1 MIAITTFLFVEYLK
15 RRDMNKNRI
24 KLLGSCLFIG
34 LLMGTS
40 NLYAQQTPDEIAG
53 KDVSKNYISTSVP
66 ILLIAPDARSGG
78 MGDVGV
84 ASTPDAYSSHWNS
97 AKYAFIEDDFGMGMS
112 YVPWLR
118 KLGAADMNLLNLTGF
133 KRIND
138 RSAVAASLTYFSL
151 GSIEFTDIDGTSKGT
166 YKPNEFGMD
175 ISYSMKL
182 SENLSIGATG
192 RYVRSDLTQGVDVGT
207 STTKAGNAIAADL
220 GMYYQSETNM
230 FDMPGEL
237 AAGLFISNLGSKISY
252 SDDDNEKDFLPAN
265 IRLGGRYTMDI
276 DDYNSFSFML
286 DFNKLLVPTPPL
298 YDEEGNIIAGMDNNI
313 GTMLGAIQSFYDSP
327 NGFSEE
333 LQELQISVGAEYW
346 YDKVFAVRGG
356 YFFEHENKGGR
367 QYLTLG
373 GSVKYQT
380 LVLDISYL
388 IPTTTLQTSPLANTV
403 RISLAMNF
411 DPKKK

>member
-1 MIAITTFLFVEYLK
+1 MKKGKL
-15 RRDMNKNRI
+15 R
-24 KLLGSCLFIG
+24 LLGGCLLLG

-40 NLYAQQTPDEIAG
+40 NIYAQQTPDEIAG
-53 KDVSKNYISTSVP
+53 KDISKNYISTAVP

-166 YKPNEFGMD
+166 YKPNEFGLD
-175 ISYSMKL
+175 VSYSMKL

-265 IRLGGRYTMDI
+265 IRFGGRYTMDI
-276 DDYNSFSFML
+276 DQYNTFSFML

-313 GTMLGAIQSFYDSP
+313 GTMLGAIRSFYDSP

-373 GSVKYQT
+373 GTVKYQT

-411 DPKKK
+411 EPNRK

>member
-1 MIAITTFLFVEYLK
+1 
-15 RRDMNKNRI
+15 MNKNRI
-24 KLLGSCLFIG
+24 KLLGGCLLLG

-40 NLYAQQTPDEIAG
+40 NIDAQQTPDEIAG
-53 KDVSKNYISTSVP
+53 KDISKNYISTAVP

-166 YKPNEFGMD
+166 YKPNEFGLD
-175 ISYSMKL
+175 VSYSMKL

-220 GMYYQSETNM
+220 GMYYQSKTNM

-265 IRLGGRYTMDI
+265 LRLGGRYTMDI

-313 GTMLGAIQSFYDSP
+313 GTMLGAIRSFYDSP

-373 GSVKYQT
+373 GTVKYQT

-411 DPKKK
+411 EPNRK

>member
-1 MIAITTFLFVEYLK
+1 
-15 RRDMNKNRI
+15 MNKNRI
-24 KLLGSCLFIG
+24 KLLGGCLLLG

-40 NLYAQQTPDEIAG
+40 NIYAQQTPDEIAG
-53 KDVSKNYISTSVP
+53 KDISKNYISTAVP

-166 YKPNEFGMD
+166 YKPNEFGLD
-175 ISYSMKL
+175 VSYSMKL

-220 GMYYQSETNM
+220 GMYYQSKTNM

-265 IRLGGRYTMDI
+265 IRFGGRYTMDI
-276 DDYNSFSFML
+276 DQYNTFSFML

-313 GTMLGAIQSFYDSP
+313 GTMLGAIRSFYDSP

-411 DPKKK
+411 DPKK

>member
-1 MIAITTFLFVEYLK
+1 
-15 RRDMNKNRI
+15 MNKNRI
-24 KLLGSCLFIG
+24 KLFGSCLLIG

-265 IRLGGRYTMDI
+265 IRFGGRYTMDI

-313 GTMLGAIQSFYDSP
+313 GTMLGAIRSFYDSP

-333 LQELQISVGAEYW
+333 LQELQISAGVEYW

>member
-1 MIAITTFLFVEYLK
+1 MKKGKL
-15 RRDMNKNRI
+15 R
-24 KLLGSCLFIG
+24 LLGGCLLVG

-40 NLYAQQTPDEIAG
+40 NIYAQQTPDEIAG
-53 KDVSKNYISTSVP
+53 KDISKNYISTAVP

-97 AKYAFIEDDFGMGMS
+97 AKYAFIEDDFGIGMS

-166 YKPNEFGMD
+166 YKPNEFGLD
-175 ISYSMKL
+175 VSYSMKL

-265 IRLGGRYTMDI
+265 LRLGGRYTMDI

-333 LQELQISVGAEYW
+333 LQELQISAGVEYW

>member
-1 MIAITTFLFVEYLK
+1 
-15 RRDMNKNRI
+15 MNKNRI
-24 KLLGSCLFIG
+24 KLLGGCLLLG

-40 NLYAQQTPDEIAG
+40 NIYAQQTPDEIAG
-53 KDVSKNYISTSVP
+53 KDISKNYISTAVP

-166 YKPNEFGMD
+166 YKPNEFGLD
-175 ISYSMKL
+175 VSYSMKL

-220 GMYYQSETNM
+220 GMYYQSKTNM

-265 IRLGGRYTMDI
+265 LRLGGRYTMDI
-276 DDYNSFSFML
+276 NDYNSFSFML

-313 GTMLGAIQSFYDSP
+313 GTMLGAIRSFYDSP

-333 LQELQISVGAEYW
+333 LQELQISAGVEYW

-411 DPKKK
+411 DPKK

>member
-1 MIAITTFLFVEYLK
+1 
-15 RRDMNKNRI
+15 MNKNRI
-24 KLLGSCLFIG
+24 KLLGGCLLLG

-40 NLYAQQTPDEIAG
+40 NIYAQQTPDEIAG
-53 KDVSKNYISTSVP
+53 KDISKNYISTAVP

-166 YKPNEFGMD
+166 YKPNEFGLD
-175 ISYSMKL
+175 VSYSMKL

-265 IRLGGRYTMDI
+265 LRLGGRYTMDI

-313 GTMLGAIQSFYDSP
+313 GTMLGAIRSFYDSP

-373 GSVKYQT
+373 GSIKYQT

>member
-1 MIAITTFLFVEYLK
+1 MKKGKL
-15 RRDMNKNRI
+15 R
-24 KLLGSCLFIG
+24 LLGGCLLVG

-40 NLYAQQTPDEIAG
+40 NIYAQQTPDEIAG
-53 KDVSKNYISTSVP
+53 KDISKNYISTAVP

-175 ISYSMKL
+175 VSYSMKL

-265 IRLGGRYTMDI
+265 IRFGGRYTMDI
-276 DDYNSFSFML
+276 DQYNTFSFML

-313 GTMLGAIQSFYDSP
+313 GTMLGAIRSFYDSP

-373 GSVKYQT
+373 GTVKYQT

-411 DPKKK
+411 EPNRK

>member
-1 MIAITTFLFVEYLK
+1 
-15 RRDMNKNRI
+15 MNKNRI
-24 KLLGSCLFIG
+24 KLLGGCLLLG

-40 NLYAQQTPDEIAG
+40 NIYAQQTPDEIAG
-53 KDVSKNYISTSVP
+53 KDISKNYISTAVP

-166 YKPNEFGMD
+166 YKPNEFGLD
-175 ISYSMKL
+175 VSYSMKL

-220 GMYYQSETNM
+220 GMYYQSKTNM

-265 IRLGGRYTMDI
+265 IRFGGRYTMDI
-276 DDYNSFSFML
+276 DQYNTFSFML

-313 GTMLGAIQSFYDSP
+313 GTMLGAIRSFYDSP

-333 LQELQISVGAEYW
+333 LQELQISAGVEYW

-411 DPKKK
+411 DPKK

>member
-1 MIAITTFLFVEYLK
+1 MKKGKL
-15 RRDMNKNRI
+15 R
-24 KLLGSCLFIG
+24 LLGGCLLVG

-40 NLYAQQTPDEIAG
+40 NIYAQQTPDEIAG
-53 KDVSKNYISTSVP
+53 KDISKNYISTAVP

-97 AKYAFIEDDFGMGMS
+97 AKYAFIEDDFGIGMS

-166 YKPNEFGMD
+166 YKPNEFGLD
-175 ISYSMKL
+175 VSYSMKL

-265 IRLGGRYTMDI
+265 IRFGGRYTMDI
-276 DDYNSFSFML
+276 DQYNTFSFML

-333 LQELQISVGAEYW
+333 LQELQISAGVEYW

>member
-1 MIAITTFLFVEYLK
+1 
-15 RRDMNKNRI
+15 MNKNRI
-24 KLLGSCLFIG
+24 KLFGSCLLIG

-166 YKPNEFGMD
+166 YKPNEFGLD

-265 IRLGGRYTMDI
+265 IRFGGRYTMDI

-333 LQELQISVGAEYW
+333 LQELQISAGVEYW

>member
-1 MIAITTFLFVEYLK
+1 MIEITTFLFVEYLK

-24 KLLGSCLFIG
+24 KLLGNCLLIG
-34 LLMGTS
+34 LLIGTS

-166 YKPNEFGMD
+166 YKPNEFGLD

-265 IRLGGRYTMDI
+265 IRFGGRYTMDI

-313 GTMLGAIQSFYDSP
+313 GTMLGAIRSFYDSP

-333 LQELQISVGAEYW
+333 LQELQISAGVEYW

>member
-1 MIAITTFLFVEYLK
+1 MKKGKL
-15 RRDMNKNRI
+15 R
-24 KLLGSCLFIG
+24 LLGGCLLLG

-40 NLYAQQTPDEIAG
+40 NIYAQQTPDEIAG
-53 KDVSKNYISTSVP
+53 KDISKNYISTAVP

-166 YKPNEFGMD
+166 YKPNEFGLD

-265 IRLGGRYTMDI
+265 IRFGGRYTMDI

-333 LQELQISVGAEYW
+333 LQELQISAGVEYW

-411 DPKKK
+411 EPNRK

>member
-1 MIAITTFLFVEYLK
+1 MKKGKL
-15 RRDMNKNRI
+15 R
-24 KLLGSCLFIG
+24 LLGGCLLVG

-40 NLYAQQTPDEIAG
+40 NIYAQQTPDEIAG
-53 KDVSKNYISTSVP
+53 KDISKNYISTAVP

-166 YKPNEFGMD
+166 YKPNEFGLD
-175 ISYSMKL
+175 VSYSMKL

-265 IRLGGRYTMDI
+265 IRFGGRYTMDI
-276 DDYNSFSFML
+276 DQYNTLSFML

-313 GTMLGAIQSFYDSP
+313 GTMLGAIRSFYDSP

-373 GSVKYQT
+373 GTVKYQT

-411 DPKKK
+411 EPNRK

>member
-1 MIAITTFLFVEYLK
+1 MKKGKL
-15 RRDMNKNRI
+15 R
-24 KLLGSCLFIG
+24 LLGGCLLLG

-40 NLYAQQTPDEIAG
+40 NIYAQQTPDEIAG
-53 KDVSKNYISTSVP
+53 KDISKNYISTAVP

-97 AKYAFIEDDFGMGMS
+97 AKYAFIEDNFGMGMS

-220 GMYYQSETNM
+220 GMYYQSGTNM

-265 IRLGGRYTMDI
+265 IRFGGRYTMDI
-276 DDYNSFSFML
+276 DQYNTFSFML

-313 GTMLGAIQSFYDSP
+313 GTMLGAIRSFYDSP

-373 GSVKYQT
+373 GTVKYQT

-411 DPKKK
+411 EPNRK

>member
-1 MIAITTFLFVEYLK
+1 
-15 RRDMNKNRI
+15 MNKNRI
-24 KLLGSCLFIG
+24 KLLGGCLLLG

-40 NLYAQQTPDEIAG
+40 NIYAQQTPDEIAG
-53 KDVSKNYISTSVP
+53 KDISKNYISTAVP

-166 YKPNEFGMD
+166 YKPNEFGLD
-175 ISYSMKL
+175 VSYSMKL

-265 IRLGGRYTMDI
+265 LRLGGRYTMDI

-313 GTMLGAIQSFYDSP
+313 GTMLGAIRSFYDSP

-411 DPKKK
+411 DPKK

>member
-1 MIAITTFLFVEYLK
+1 MKKGKL
-15 RRDMNKNRI
+15 R
-24 KLLGSCLFIG
+24 LLGGCLLLG

-40 NLYAQQTPDEIAG
+40 NIYAQQTPDEIAG
-53 KDVSKNYISTSVP
+53 KDISKNYISTAVP

-166 YKPNEFGMD
+166 YKPNEFGLD
-175 ISYSMKL
+175 VSYSMKL
-182 SENLSIGATG
+182 SENLSIGAIG

-220 GMYYQSETNM
+220 GMYYQSKTNM

-265 IRLGGRYTMDI
+265 IRFGGRYTMDI
-276 DDYNSFSFML
+276 DQYNTFSFML

-313 GTMLGAIQSFYDSP
+313 GTMLGAIRSFYDSP

-373 GSVKYQT
+373 GTVKYQT

-411 DPKKK
+411 EPNRK

>member
-1 MIAITTFLFVEYLK
+1 
-15 RRDMNKNRI
+15 MNKNRI
-24 KLLGSCLFIG
+24 KLIGGCLLLG
-34 LLMGTS
+34 LLMETS
-40 NLYAQQTPDEIAG
+40 NIYAQQTPDEIAG
-53 KDVSKNYISTSVP
+53 KDISKNYISTAVP

-97 AKYAFIEDDFGMGMS
+97 AKYAFIEDNFGMGMS

-166 YKPNEFGMD
+166 YKPNEFGLD
-175 ISYSMKL
+175 VSYSMKL

-265 IRLGGRYTMDI
+265 IRFGGRYTMDI

-373 GSVKYQT
+373 GTVKYQT

-411 DPKKK
+411 EPNRK

>member
-1 MIAITTFLFVEYLK
+1 
-15 RRDMNKNRI
+15 MNKNRI
-24 KLLGSCLFIG
+24 KLLGGCLLLG
-34 LLMGTS
+34 WLMGTS
-40 NLYAQQTPDEIAG
+40 NIYAQQTPDEIAG
-53 KDVSKNYISTSVP
+53 KDISKNYISTAVP

-97 AKYAFIEDDFGMGMS
+97 AKYAFIEDNFGMGMS

-166 YKPNEFGMD
+166 YKPNEFGLD
-175 ISYSMKL
+175 VSYSMKL

-265 IRLGGRYTMDI
+265 IRFGGRYTMDI
-276 DDYNSFSFML
+276 DQYNTFSFML

-313 GTMLGAIQSFYDSP
+313 GTMLGAIRSFYDSP

-373 GSVKYQT
+373 GTVKYQT

>member
-1 MIAITTFLFVEYLK
+1 MEYLK

-24 KLLGSCLFIG
+24 KLLGSCLLIG
-34 LLMGTS
+34 LLMETS

-166 YKPNEFGMD
+166 YKPNEFGLD
-175 ISYSMKL
+175 VSYSMKL

-265 IRLGGRYTMDI
+265 IRFGGRYTMDI

-333 LQELQISVGAEYW
+333 LQELQISAGVEYW

>member
-1 MIAITTFLFVEYLK
+1 MKKGKL
-15 RRDMNKNRI
+15 R
-24 KLLGSCLFIG
+24 LLGGCLLLG

-40 NLYAQQTPDEIAG
+40 NIYAQQTPDEIAG
-53 KDVSKNYISTSVP
+53 KDISKNYISTAVP

-166 YKPNEFGMD
+166 YKPNEFGLD
-175 ISYSMKL
+175 VSYSMKL

-220 GMYYQSETNM
+220 GMYYKSETNM

-265 IRLGGRYTMDI
+265 IRFGGRYTMDI
-276 DDYNSFSFML
+276 DQYNTFSFML

-313 GTMLGAIQSFYDSP
+313 GTMLGAIRSFYDSP

-333 LQELQISVGAEYW
+333 LQELQISAGVEYW

-411 DPKKK
+411 DPKK

>member
-1 MIAITTFLFVEYLK
+1 
-15 RRDMNKNRI
+15 MNKNRI
-24 KLLGSCLFIG
+24 KLLGSCLLIG
-34 LLMGTS
+34 LLIGTS

-265 IRLGGRYTMDI
+265 LRLGGRYTMDI

-313 GTMLGAIQSFYDSP
+313 GTMLGAIRSFYDSP

-333 LQELQISVGAEYW
+333 LQELQISAGVEYW

-411 DPKKK
+411 EPNRK

>member
-1 MIAITTFLFVEYLK
+1 MKKGKL
-15 RRDMNKNRI
+15 R
-24 KLLGSCLFIG
+24 LLGGCLLVG
-34 LLMGTS
+34 LLVGTS
-40 NLYAQQTPDEIAG
+40 NIYAQQTPDEIAG
-53 KDVSKNYISTSVP
+53 KDISKNYISTAVP

-166 YKPNEFGMD
+166 YKPNEFGLD
-175 ISYSMKL
+175 VSYSMKL

-265 IRLGGRYTMDI
+265 IRFGGRYTMDI
-276 DDYNSFSFML
+276 DQYNTFSFML

-313 GTMLGAIQSFYDSP
+313 GTMLGAIRSFYDSP

-373 GSVKYQT
+373 GTVKYQT

-411 DPKKK
+411 EPNRK

>member
-1 MIAITTFLFVEYLK
+1 
-15 RRDMNKNRI
+15 MNKNRI
-24 KLLGSCLFIG
+24 KLFGSCLLIG

-151 GSIEFTDIDGTSKGT
+151 GSIEFTEIDGTSKGT
-166 YKPNEFGMD
+166 YKPNEFGLD

-333 LQELQISVGAEYW
+333 LQELQISAGVEYW

>member
-1 MIAITTFLFVEYLK
+1 
-15 RRDMNKNRI
+15 MNKNRI
-24 KLLGSCLFIG
+24 KLFGSCLLIG

-166 YKPNEFGMD
+166 YKPNEFGLD

-265 IRLGGRYTMDI
+265 LRLGGRYTMDI

-313 GTMLGAIQSFYDSP
+313 GTMLGAIRSFYDSP

-333 LQELQISVGAEYW
+333 LQELQISAGVEYW

-373 GSVKYQT
+373 GTVKYQT

-411 DPKKK
+411 EPNRK